1 MKVIASE
8 ELTRT
13 RRKEII
19 DACRRLYERMSF
31 RDITIKDI
39 GAETSFTR
47 TSIYNYFQTREEI
60 FLGLLKQEFDD
71 WCKDLESLS
80 SPGSPL
86 TAQAFAERLSDSLER
101 RSTML
106 KLLSM
111 NLYDMEAN
119 SRLEELTSFKLSYGE
134 SMKLLRSG
142 LKSLS
147 PGISPEAEEGF
158 IYAFYPFLFGIYP
171 YTNATQKQ
179 QEAMRLTGIKYP
191 TYTIKELS
199 YSFISRQLQAILQ

>member
-8 ELTRT
+8 ELTRI

-19 DACRRLYERMSF
+19 DACKKLYERMSF
-31 RDITIKDI
+31 KDISIKDI

-47 TSIYNYFQTREEI
+47 TSIYNYFQTKEEI

-71 WCKDLESLS
+71 WCGDLKHLS
-80 SPGSPL
+80 CSDSPL
-86 TAQAFAERLSDSLER
+86 TAQLFAERLSDSLER

-119 SRLEELTSFKLSYGE
+119 SRLEELVSFKLSYAE
-134 SMKLLRSG
+134 SMQLLRSG
-142 LKSLS
+142 LKGLS

-171 YTNATQKQ
+171 YTSATQKQ
-179 QEAMRLTGIKYP
+179 KEAMKLAGIDYP
-191 TYTIKELS
+191 PYKIKELS
-199 YSFISRQLQAILQ
+199 YSFISRQLQAILE